1 MTPGSRCGRVRGGGS
16 RGGSAARL
24 GETKVVRH
32 IETVDGHA

>member
-1 MTPGSRCGRVRGGGS
+1 MTPRGRCGRLRGGGS
-16 RGGSAARL
+16 RGGSAASL